1 MKKYIMLM
9 AAVMLLLTAQ
19 GQKLTPREIED
30 NAREWGLKMGKKA
43 PVMMQRVELEGVES
57 LAVYNYKDGGF
68 VIVSGDGRAR
78 PVLGYS
84 HRGSVNAGALPANVK
99 YWLQEY
105 QRQMDSLDMV
115 DSEYLTPR
123 KWSRAG
129 AKDGYPDSVAPLL
142 ETEWTQARHGYNS
155 LVPYDST
162 YALDSNMARFEN
174 LAGITVLL
182 GRTSL
187 R

>member
-19 GQKLTPREIED
+19 GQKLTPRQIED

-84 HRGSVNAGALPANVK
+84 HRGSIDAGALPANVK

-123 KWSRAG
+123 KWNRAG

-142 ETEWTQARHGYNS
+142 ETEWTRQGM
-155 LVPYDST
+155 D
-162 YALDSNMARFEN
+162 
-174 LAGITVLL
+174 ITVWCRMTAHTHWTVIWH
-182 GRTSL
+182 GL
-187 R
+187 RITRRWDVWRWPWVK